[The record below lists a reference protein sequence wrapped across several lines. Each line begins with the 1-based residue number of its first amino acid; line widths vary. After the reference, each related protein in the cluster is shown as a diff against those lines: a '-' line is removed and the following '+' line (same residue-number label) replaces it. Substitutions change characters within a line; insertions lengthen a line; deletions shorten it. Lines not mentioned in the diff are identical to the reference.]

1 MENISQSKILRDS
14 LKLNIYDFNLKK
26 FSIEKE
32 WAKNFDEYIE
42 INTLTYFNEYL
53 EQDIAVGLYNKSLNL
68 DLAIQKAPDI
78 NLDFMNHKTN
88 YMQKFQH
95 KCLSLDMKT
104 SVNLAEPANKILNN
118 TPKYYKQALQTYL
131 QNFSNKDINFND
143 LLDWI
148 KNLENSCE
156 NTQEHLIIW
165 RQGLYILHYRDSLPP
180 IRISKSFNTNLLN
193 SESLGVYENSINHY
207 NDVISKYNFHS
218 CKDIITSV

>member
-1 MENISQSKILRDS
+1 MIKPQINPFQKYPVLPSTIPNNIHIINSVPANLYFSNIGRYTETGLQGSFLLNHNWPFHMENISQSKILRDS

-32 WAKNFDEYIE
+32 LAKNFDEYIE

-104 SVNLAEPANKILNN
+104 SVNLTEPANKILNN

-131 QNFSNKDINFND
+131 QNFLIN
-143 LLDWI
+143 
-148 KNLENSCE
+148 
-156 NTQEHLIIW
+156 TLILMI
-165 RQGLYILHYRDSLPP
+165 Y
-180 IRISKSFNTNLLN
+180 
-193 SESLGVYENSINHY
+193 
-207 NDVISKYNFHS
+207 
-218 CKDIITSV
+218 